1 MIMSQCS
8 RMFFFLKWSIFI
20 YIERNL
26 DILNLGLYVDFVGSC
41 QLKINRSI
49 RQSLKGKTVKIYR
62 RFVIFIP

>member
-1 MIMSQCS
+1 M
-8 RMFFFLKWSIFI
+8 
-20 YIERNL
+20 EGNL

-49 RQSLKGKTVKIYR
+49 RQSFKTVKIYR

>member
-1 MIMSQCS
+1 
-8 RMFFFLKWSIFI
+8 MFPNVFFSEVIDI
-20 YIERNL
+20 YIHREKS